1 MLKLNLV
8 MKYIAQINVA
18 QMKDALDSPVMKE
31 FNDFLAPIN
40 KLAEESPGFVWR
52 MKDEEEEAIISGNT
66 PFEDDMLIIN
76 MSVWES
82 IEQLKDFVYD
92 TAHSYFV
99 KSRKKWFNQ
108 MESQHMALWWVE
120 PDSMPS
126 LEEAADKLKQLDKE
140 GASEEVFDFKWALKN
155 L

>member
-1 MLKLNLV
+1 
-8 MKYIAQINVA
+8 MKYIAQINIA

-108 MESQHMALWWVE
+108 MESQHMALWWVD
-120 PDSMPS
+120 PTNMPS
-126 LEEAADKLKQLDKE
+126 LEEAADKLKQLDQE